1 MSFKDKMKEMSEKVS
16 TLNQEKENVETEENN
31 SLSNE
36 NILYVK
42 VADEYVPV
50 GMDQIKKK
58 YEDDVGA
65 RLVIIVDEVA
75 ELVQQSGLKSEAGK
89 AEDAIKQEISMILQ
103 SLTQLGRSAGI
114 HCILATQRNDT
125 SVISGIIQN
134 NSIAIDTK
142 LLVKRDM

>member
-16 TLNQEKENVETEENN
+16 SLNQEKENVETEENN

>member
-1 MSFKDKMKEMSEKVS
+1 MSFADKMKEMSEKVS
-16 TLNQEKENVETEENN
+16 SLNQEKENVETEENN
-31 SLSNE
+31 SLSDE

-50 GMDQIKKK
+50 GMDQIKRK

-65 RLVIIVDEVA
+65 RLIIIVDEVA

-134 NSIAIDTK
+134 NSIALDTK
-142 LLVKRDM
+142 LLVKRDV

>member
-16 TLNQEKENVETEENN
+16 TLNQEKENDETEENN

>member
-16 TLNQEKENVETEENN
+16 SLNQEKENVETEENN

-134 NSIAIDTK
+134 NSIALDTK
-142 LLVKRDM
+142 LLVKRDV